1 MAFHYVSPNVSYNW
15 KHSNQGIE
23 KWHYFGG
30 GSEEERSCFFK
41 LENCKFAENLEE
53 IAMATVLEMATDTTI
68 TAMRKMEEIGGS
80 SDLIDQHQ
88 TEDQ

>member
-1 MAFHYVSPNVSYNW
+1 
-15 KHSNQGIE
+15 
-23 KWHYFGG
+23 
-30 GSEEERSCFFK
+30 
-41 LENCKFAENLEE
+41 
-53 IAMATVLEMATDTTI
+53 MATVLEMATGTTI